1 MYATTVSVSFLT
13 SRDDEFFGD
22 VCRDGFSLTAANI

>member
-13 SRDDEFFGD
+13 SRDEFFD
-22 VCRDGFSLTAANI
+22 DLCRDGFSSTAANL